1 MDNTFDSNNNKLIPQ
16 YDVLKQ
22 NYSSEEKVILSE
34 LRENLVD
41 IAISDETFQVNED
54 KLLNNIKNFLFERF
68 STSNINNKVSN
79 EYLDNLSHRLLS
91 D

>member
-41 IAISDETFQVNED
+41 IAISDETFQVN
-54 KLLNNIKNFLFERF
+54 
-68 STSNINNKVSN
+68 
-79 EYLDNLSHRLLS
+79 
-91 D
+91 